1 MEYANYI
8 KAENPFNL
16 LGPPGW
22 WLDKLKDF
30 DDSLVVM
37 PSKQGHFYRLAQRRP
52 QDPRAAL
59 VSSLMKDSDAR
70 MMAAYGLVPV
80 TTILADAKWDNPVMW
95 EDLRQRS
102 PHRMGGAE
110 KFEEMIMAKE
120 QAKRIKDGE
129 ALQQDLTDRARD
141 AWGYY
146 LMKAGRRQHMWIPK
160 TSMPTTGLK
169 ENRSASFRILGSD
182 GKPISSR

>member
-1 MEYANYI
+1 MEYSNYI
-8 KAENPFNL
+8 KGDNPFNL

-30 DDSLVVM
+30 DDSLVVV
-37 PSKQGHFYRLAQRRP
+37 PSKQGYFYRLAQRRP
-52 QDPRAAL
+52 QDPRARI
-59 VSSLMKDSDAR
+59 VGSIMKDSDAK

-102 PHRMGGAE
+102 PHRMGRAE
-110 KFEEMIMAKE
+110 KFAKMIEEREMKQQLDT
-120 QAKRIKDGE
+120 QAKIN
-129 ALQQDLTDRARD
+129 QDLTDRAKD

-146 LMKAGRRQHMWIPK
+146 LMKAGRRQHMWVPK
-160 TSMPTTGLK
+160 TANDAPHRQT
-169 ENRSASFRILGSD
+169 SAAIRILGPD
-182 GKPISSR
+182 GKVVQSK